1 MGPSRG
7 LVSALR
13 CLLAGLYCTQTVNA
27 ACPKGQFECGRG
39 FCIPESWTCDG
50 QEDCPR
56 GEDEKSCS
64 LESCDATQFACRNSQ
79 CIMKSWLCDGDVD
92 CVDGSDEEHCPLE
105 PCAATQFACRNS
117 QCIRKSWLCDGDV
130 DCFDGSDEE
139 HCPPSKPETTDALNS
154 QNQDTAKAGE
164 SDKPTE
170 TPGIINKNTTTV
182 EPRNVSYIL
191 NYTASGWYQPNDTIK
206 RTPTTKIDTT
216 QSVNNSRSNS
226 EDREDAKESEK
237 LTVATSGAS
246 SAQEVHFALSLVPL
260 LRAQPPR
267 ARLDAEANILTYL
280 KERQTV

>member
-27 ACPKGQFECGRG
+27 GLYLSPWSPTSPTGGHSPRLHSAIQHSSLSCPKGQFECGRG

-92 CVDGSDEEHCPLE
+92 CV
-105 PCAATQFACRNS
+105 
-117 QCIRKSWLCDGDV
+117 
-130 DCFDGSDEE
+130 DGSDEE